1 MKARIDDVSDMVIT
15 PMDPKPSASMAY
27 RVLRSN
33 LEYICPDRPL
43 KSLVLSSAVAGEG
56 KTTCICNL
64 AVAFAETGVRVCL
77 VDANLRNPAVA
88 NKFGVGDLVGLTT
101 VLIGQET
108 LDAALRQTYV
118 SGITLLPS
126 GALPPNPTEL
136 LASQR
141 MTRLL
146 GELEERFDM
155 VLVDTPP
162 VLGVPD
168 TVALATKAGGV
179 LLVVRAGKTAYQ
191 QVNRA
196 KEALAATKAQVFG
209 VVLTGIEAEE

>member
-1 MKARIDDVSDMVIT
+1 MKARIDDVSEMKIT
-15 PMDPKPSASMAY
+15 PMVTDLSASVAY

-43 KSLVLSSAVAGEG
+43 KSLILTSAAAGEG

-88 NKFGVGDLVGLTT
+88 NKFGAGDQVGLTT

-126 GALPPNPTEL
+126 GALPPNPAEL

-141 MTRLL
+141 MTDLL

-155 VLVDTPP
+155 VLVDTPS

-168 TVALATKAGGV
+168 TLALAPKAGGV
-179 LLVVRAGKTAYQ
+179 LLVVRAGKTAYHK
-191 QVNRA
+191 VNRV
-196 KEALAATKAQVFG
+196 KEALSAAKAQVFG
-209 VVLTGIEAEE
+209 VVLTGVEAEG